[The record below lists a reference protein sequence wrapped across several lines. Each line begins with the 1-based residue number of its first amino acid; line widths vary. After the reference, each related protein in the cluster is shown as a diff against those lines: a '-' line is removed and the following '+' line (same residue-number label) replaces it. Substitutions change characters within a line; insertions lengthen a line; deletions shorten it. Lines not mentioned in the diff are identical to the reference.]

1 MLPNSASSD
10 AFQRRLARG
19 LDDDKFVP
27 AEIDY
32 FKPYLGNHPEFS
44 AASGPQVSRRSAY
57 GGSIGGEDIRD
68 LRGGPVRVVGV
79 VQQVTPGPAVEPA

>member
-1 MLPNSASSD
+1 MISGSRPFTSFGTETTKTA
-10 AFQRRLARG
+10 AKR
-19 LDDDKFVP
+19 
-27 AEIDY
+27 
-32 FKPYLGNHPEFS
+32 PYHFDTHPEFS
-44 AASGPQVSRRSAY
+44 AASGPQVSRRSAD